1 MRKQWGWQALYEN
14 DAADDMTKADVDDLV
29 NGNEECDSENET
41 GEDKVDENVDD
52 NSDVSVDNEGDNN
65 ELSVWCRAGR
75 MKLFSY
81 LAVISWWSL
90 MVILKSVSRQ

>member
-1 MRKQWGWQALYEN
+1 
-14 DAADDMTKADVDDLV
+14 MTKADVDDLV

-65 ELSVWCRAGR
+65 ELSV
-75 MKLFSY
+75 
-81 LAVISWWSL
+81 
-90 MVILKSVSRQ
+90 